1 MLCRNLFKHVEM
13 LANLRK
19 NIETIAKI
27 KLLYVTM
34 KRQNHNILGL

>member
-1 MLCRNLFKHVEM
+1 M

>member
-1 MLCRNLFKHVEM
+1 M

-19 NIETIAKI
+19 NIETIAKPQ
-27 KLLYVTM
+27 LLYVAM